1 MNKKIKTAAIV
12 AAILGLLALIWFFA
26 ADYLFA
32 FILSKIFPP
41 GPPAPTTQLLPCNGA
56 PASQVELGYPH
67 IGNLTAEFTTSGGEI
82 YVVARR
88 YEHGILLPSRRAT
101 GIYFG
106 YASNPPSWNS
116 PRNIVSNVYKK
127 ITVWEKDYGTLT
139 LPAGRY
145 WLWSSAGGDIVV
157 YSCEVNGV
165 SDPKPVR

>member
-1 MNKKIKTAAIV
+1 
-12 AAILGLLALIWFFA
+12 
-26 ADYLFA
+26 
-32 FILSKIFPP
+32 
-41 GPPAPTTQLLPCNGA
+41 PCNGA
-56 PASQVELGYPH
+56 PASQVELGYPY
-67 IGNLTAEFTTSGGEI
+67 IVNDKTAEFTTSGGEI
-82 YVVARR
+82 YVVARS

-157 YSCEVNGV
+157 YSCEPDGV
-165 SDPKPVR
+165 SDPKPVE